1 MSVAGISSSLYNLQ
15 APNNGLTTRPTKQQ
29 QFEQEFQQLGQD
41 LQSGNLSGATADL
54 GAIQKLAPQNA
65 NGGTS
70 TAFSNSPIGQAFNQL
85 AQDLQ
90 SGNLSGAQQ
99 DYSSIQTDIQN
110 RVSQERGGHHHHHDG
125 GGTSTSSS
133 SEQNSLASAF
143 QALGQALQSG
153 NLSSAQA
160 AYTSLQQDLPQFAQT
175 SPAQTTAAQPTTTG
189 VSASA

>member
-15 APNNGLTTRPTKQQ
+15 SPSNGLTARPTKKE

-54 GAIQKLAPQNA
+54 GAIEKLAPQNA

-99 DYSSIQTDIQN
+99 DYSSIQTDIQS
-110 RVSQERGGHHHHHDG
+110 RVSHERAHHHHEG
-125 GGTSTSSS
+125 GGS
-133 SEQNSLASAF
+133 SESNSLAQAF

-153 NLSSAQA
+153 NLTSAQQ
-160 AYTSLQQDLPQFAQT
+160 AYTTLQQDLPQLAQT
-175 SPAQTTAAQPTTTG
+175 SAAQTTASQSTTTG